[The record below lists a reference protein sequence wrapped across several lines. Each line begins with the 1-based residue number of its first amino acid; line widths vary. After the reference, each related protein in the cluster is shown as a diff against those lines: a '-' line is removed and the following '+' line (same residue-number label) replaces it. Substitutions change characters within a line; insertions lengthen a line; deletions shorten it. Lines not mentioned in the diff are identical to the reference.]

1 MPELK
6 RKLTLSHTLAIIVGT
21 VIGSGV
27 FINLPIVAKVTAS
40 PLLAALAWFLGG
52 LIWFPQIFIL
62 AEIGSAYPEEGF
74 GYLYLKKAGSDFL
87 AFLYV
92 WTIFWTSDAP
102 SISIISLSA
111 ASALALFSPVFHQ
124 PAVARALAIALIVSL
139 TAIHYRD
146 VKSGGNLQIVL
157 TLLKITPL
165 FLLIF
170 AGLALFHP
178 QNLFWTPHANHASSI
193 GPLLGA
199 GVAATVWSY
208 AGFGNVLYMAGEIKN
223 PHKTLPKAL
232 IGSVLLITAMY
243 TLIAL
248 ATAVL
253 VPQNKLIAFSGG
265 FANPFQFLPWMA
277 TAAAGFLAVS
287 AFISMVGA
295 TNACIMVQPRIE
307 YAMARD
313 GLFFRIFAHVHPR
326 FQTPDYSIL
335 LQSAVAVGLLF
346 FGDLNNLLGY
356 FTISYVLQNALIY
369 GTIFLLRKREDYH
382 PTFRSPAWALM
393 ALLSVATQLAL
404 GYGTFLAYPAA
415 GILSTLALMATGFP
429 IYWVF
434 KRRKKRRPARL

>member
-1 MPELK
+1 MAELE
-6 RKLTLSHTLAIIVGT
+6 RKLTLNHTLAIIVGT

-27 FINLPIVAKVTAS
+27 FINLPIVAKVTGS
-40 PLLAALAWFLGG
+40 PGLAVLAWFLGG

-62 AEIGSAYPEEGF
+62 AEMGTAYPEEGF

-111 ASALALFSPVFHQ
+111 ASALALFSPLFNQ
-124 PAVARALAIALIVSL
+124 PWVARALAIGIIVSL

-170 AGLALFHP
+170 AGLAFFKTHALFRMP
-178 QNLFWTPHANHASSI
+178 AS
-193 GPLLGA
+193 GVQGVEALLGA

-223 PHKTLPKAL
+223 PRQTLPRAL
-232 IGSVLLITAMY
+232 IGSVVLITAMY

-248 ATAVL
+248 ATSVL
-253 VPQNKLIAFSGG
+253 VPFPKLIAFSGA

-277 TAAAGFLAVS
+277 AIAAGFLAIS

-313 GLFFRIFAHVHPR
+313 GLFFKIFGHVHPR
-326 FQTPDYSIL
+326 FETPDYSIL
-335 LQSAVAVGLLF
+335 LQSGVAIGLLF

-369 GTIFLLRKREDYH
+369 GTIFLLRRRADYL
-382 PTFRSPAWALM
+382 PTFRSPVWVLM
-393 ALLSVATQLAL
+393 AFLSIATQLYL
-404 GYGTFLAYPAA
+404 GYGTFLAYPSA
-415 GILSTLALMATGFP
+415 GILSTLVLIATGLPF
-429 IYWVF
+429 YVAF
-434 KRRKKRRPARL
+434 KMRKTR

>member
-1 MPELK
+1 MSDLK

-27 FINLPIVAKVTAS
+27 FINLPIVAKSTGS
-40 PLLAALAWFLGG
+40 PLLAVLAWFLGG
-52 LIWFPQIFIL
+52 LLWFPQIFIL
-62 AEIGSAYPEEGF
+62 AEMGSAYPEEGF
-74 GYLYLKKAGSDFL
+74 GYLYLKKAGSDLL

-111 ASALALFSPVFHQ
+111 ASALALFSPVFQQ
-124 PAVARALAIALIVSL
+124 PAVARALAIALILSL

-170 AGLALFHP
+170 AGLALFSPHH
-178 QNLFWTPHANHASSI
+178 LFWTPKAPASHAI
-193 GPLLGA
+193 WPLLGA

-223 PHKTLPKAL
+223 PRQLLPKAL
-232 IGSVLLITAMY
+232 IGSVALITTMY

-253 VPQNKLIAFSGG
+253 VPQDKLVAFSGG

-277 TAAAGFLAVS
+277 GAAAAFLAVS

-313 GLFFRIFAHVHPR
+313 GLFFRIFGHVHPH
-326 FQTPDYSIL
+326 FETPDYSIL
-335 LQSAVAVGLLF
+335 LQSGVAVGLLF
-346 FGDLNNLLGY
+346 FGNLNNLLGY

-369 GTIFLLRKREDYH
+369 GTIFFLRRRTDYH
-382 PTFRSPAWALM
+382 PAFHSPAWRLM
-393 ALLSVATQLAL
+393 AFLSIATQLYL

-415 GILSTLALMATGFP
+415 GIFSTLALVVTGLP
-429 IYWVF
+429 IYWAF
-434 KRRKKRRPARL
+434 KKHQAKSR

>member
-1 MPELK
+1 M
-6 RKLTLSHTLAIIVGT
+6 GT

-27 FINLPIVAKVTAS
+27 FINLPIVAKATGAPYLSV
-40 PLLAALAWFLGG
+40 LAWFLGG
-52 LIWFPQIFIL
+52 LLWFPQIFIL
-62 AEIGSAYPEEGF
+62 AEMGSAYPEEGF

-111 ASALALFSPVFHQ
+111 ASALALFSPVFNQ

-139 TAIHYRD
+139 TAIHYRS
-146 VKSGGNLQIVL
+146 VKSGGNVQIVL

-170 AGLALFHP
+170 AGLALFSPKH
-178 QNLFWTPHANHASSI
+178 LFWTSQTAS
-193 GPLLGA
+193 GGAVWPLLGA

-223 PHKTLPKAL
+223 PRRTLPKAL
-232 IGSVLLITAMY
+232 IGSVALITAMY
-243 TLIAL
+243 TLLAL

-253 VPQNKLIAFSGG
+253 VPQDKLVAFSGG

-313 GLFFRIFAHVHPR
+313 GLFFKIFGHVHPK
-326 FQTPDYSIL
+326 FETPDYSIL
-335 LQSAVAVGLLF
+335 LQSGVAVGLLF
-346 FGDLNNLLGY
+346 FGNLNNLLGY

-369 GTIFLLRKREDYH
+369 GTIFFLRRRSDYR
-382 PTFRSPAWALM
+382 PTFRSPAWAFM
-393 ALLSVATQLAL
+393 AILSIATQIYL
-404 GYGTFLAYPAA
+404 GYGTLLAYPAA
-415 GILSTLALMATGFP
+415 GILSTLVLIATGFP
-429 IYWVF
+429 IYWAF
-434 KRRKKRRPARL
+434 EKHRRKNQTP